1 MDDEKRAAK
10 ERRKAEARASK
21 EVLNSLGFRDQLAL
35 KSGFG
40 GLVSNGV
47 SIGYGA
53 RSDQWFP
60 IAGCRASIRY
70 GAIEQHQSFNRMA
83 VGGAVAGWKGAAVG
97 SVAGE
102 ARQNIWLDVE
112 WADGR
117 KVSGLGVG
125 EHNATKFADLV
136 NRLNATSGQTL
147 SAPIASHAQ
156 QSSQPAPPPPP
167 PPPPPPAVPAGW
179 YPDAADAVLLRYW
192 DGVQWTEHT
201 APRPP
206 L

>member
-21 EVLNSLGFRDQLAL
+21 QVLNSLGFREQVAL

-40 GLVSNGV
+40 GVVSNGV
-47 SIGYGA
+47 CIGYGA

-97 SVAGE
+97 SVAGQTQ
-102 ARQNIWLDVE
+102 QNIWLDVE
-112 WADGR
+112 WPDGR

-136 NRLNATSGQTL
+136 NRLSGAASGPTL
-147 SAPIASHAQ
+147 SA
-156 QSSQPAPPPPP
+156 SQPAPLPPPP
-167 PPPPPPAVPAGW
+167 SVPAGW

-206 L
+206 Q

>member
-112 WADGR
+112 WPDGR

-136 NRLNATSGQTL
+136 NRLSGV
-147 SAPIASHAQ
+147 ASDPTPA
-156 QSSQPAPPPPP
+156 SQPAPPPPP
-167 PPPPPPAVPAGW
+167 PPSIPAGW

-192 DGVQWTEHT
+192 DGEQWTEHT

-206 L
+206 Q

>member
-21 EVLNSLGFRDQLAL
+21 EVLSSLGFREQVAL

-40 GLVSNGV
+40 GVTSDGV

-102 ARQNIWLDVE
+102 ARQSIWLDVE
-112 WADGR
+112 WPDGR

-136 NRLNATSGQTL
+136 NRLSGGTSG
-147 SAPIASHAQ
+147 
-156 QSSQPAPPPPP
+156 SSSP
-167 PPPPPPAVPAGW
+167 V
-179 YPDAADAVLLRYW
+179 R
-192 DGVQWTEHT
+192 
-201 APRPP
+201 
-206 L
+206 

>member
-21 EVLNSLGFRDQLAL
+21 EVLSSLGFREQVAL

-40 GLVSNGV
+40 GVVSDGV

-97 SVAGE
+97 SVAKE
-102 ARQNIWLDVE
+102 TAQNIWLDVE
-112 WADGR
+112 WPDGR

-136 NRLNATSGQTL
+136 NRLSGGTSGSSSPVPVASP
-147 SAPIASHAQ
+147 SASQP
-156 QSSQPAPPPPP
+156 SQPAPPPPP
-167 PPPPPPAVPAGW
+167 PSVPAGW

-192 DGVQWTEHT
+192 DGEQWTEHT

-206 L
+206 Q

>member
-10 ERRKAEARASK
+10 ERLKAEARASK
-21 EVLNSLGFRDQLAL
+21 EVLNSLGFRDQVTL

-40 GLVSNGV
+40 GVVSNGI

-97 SVAGE
+97 SVAKE
-102 ARQNIWLDVE
+102 TAQNIWLDVE
-112 WADGR
+112 WPDGR

-125 EHNATKFADLV
+125 EHNATKFAGLV
-136 NRLNATSGQTL
+136 NRLSGV
-147 SAPIASHAQ
+147 ASDPTPA
-156 QSSQPAPPPPP
+156 SQPAPPPPP
-167 PPPPPPAVPAGW
+167 PPPSVPAGW
-179 YPDAADAVLLRYW
+179 YLDSADAVLLRYW
-192 DGVQWTEHT
+192 DGEQWTEHT

-206 L
+206 Q

>member
-21 EVLNSLGFRDQLAL
+21 EVLSSLGFREQVAL

-40 GLVSNGV
+40 GVVSNGV

-97 SVAGE
+97 SVAKE
-102 ARQNIWLDVE
+102 TAQNIWLDVE
-112 WADGR
+112 WPDGR

-136 NRLNATSGQTL
+136 NRLSGAASGPTL
-147 SAPIASHAQ
+147 SA
-156 QSSQPAPPPPP
+156 SQPAPLPPPP
-167 PPPPPPAVPAGW
+167 SVPSGW

-192 DGVQWTEHT
+192 DGEQWTEHT

-206 L
+206 Q

>member
-21 EVLNSLGFRDQLAL
+21 EVLSSLGFREQVAL

-47 SIGYGA
+47 SIGFGA

-112 WADGR
+112 WPDGR

-136 NRLNATSGQTL
+136 NRLSGGTSNPP
-147 SAPIASHAQ
+147 APQ
-156 QSSQPAPPPPP
+156 PSQPAPPPPP
-167 PPPPPPAVPAGW
+167 SVPSGW

-206 L
+206 Q